1 MNVKN
6 YPKIAFGT
14 WSWGAGMYGGDA
26 VFGNAVTEEQLVP
39 VFDEAMKNGF
49 NLWDTATAYG
59 GGASETILGNLAR
72 RYPRE
77 KVLISTKFTPQLVG
91 NRNPENA
98 VAELFAD
105 NLNFLG
111 VETIDLYWIHN
122 PMDVERWTPQLI
134 PLLKSGK
141 VKAVGVSNHNLE
153 QIKRANEILAKEG
166 FRITAVQN
174 HFSLLYRSSEQAG
187 ILDYCKANDI
197 LFFAYMVLE
206 QGALSGRYSA
216 KNPLPEGS
224 ARAQTYNPI
233 LPKLDVLIGKMK
245 EIGACHNASVAQ
257 VAMAYAIA
265 KGTLPL
271 IGATKPHHITDAIG
285 ATKINL
291 SAEEINLLENTAKA
305 TGVDTKG
312 GWENN
317 MEAN

>member
-91 NRNPENA
+91 NRNPDNA
-98 VAELFAD
+98 IAELFAD

-174 HFSLLYRSSEQAG
+174 HFSLLYRSSEYAG

-197 LFFAYMVLE
+197 FFFAYMVLE

-224 ARAQTYNPI
+224 ARAKTYNPI

-245 EIGACHNASVAQ
+245 EIGARHNASVAQ

-271 IGATKPHHITDAIG
+271 IGATKPHQITDAIG

-305 TGVDTKG
+305 TNVDTKG

>member
-91 NRNPENA
+91 NRNPDNA
-98 VAELFAD
+98 IAELFAD

-153 QIKRANEILAKEG
+153 QIKRANEILVKEG

-174 HFSLLYRSSEQAG
+174 HFSLLYRSSEYAG

-245 EIGACHNASVAQ
+245 EIGARHNASVAQ

-265 KGTLPL
+265 KDTLPI
-271 IGATKPHHITDAIG
+271 IGATKPHHINDAIG